1 MKSIGLLILGLWL
14 ILHSAADLFHIS
26 FPGKRVVFSLIALI
40 AGIILLIEAMRMRL
54 SDVGLTLLGL
64 WLIIKGS
71 MVAVPYDF
79 PHSTLIL
86 AALAILTG
94 VLLTIRR

>member
-1 MKSIGLLILGLWL
+1 
-14 ILHSAADLFHIS
+14 
-26 FPGKRVVFSLIALI
+26 
-40 AGIILLIEAMRMRL
+40 MRMRL